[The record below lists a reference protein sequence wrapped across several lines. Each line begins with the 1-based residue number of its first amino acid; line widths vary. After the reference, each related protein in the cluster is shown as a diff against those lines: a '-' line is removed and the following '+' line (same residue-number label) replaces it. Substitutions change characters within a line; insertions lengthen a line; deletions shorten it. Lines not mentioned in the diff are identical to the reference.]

1 MEKIHLWNLFHV
13 HRREII
19 FALLLLL
26 LPLDSFGQFNVREY
40 ENRFS
45 RKPYHFGIG
54 LGYNSS
60 HFRVKYDNSFIY
72 NDTLLTADA
81 INGPGFNLGIVSNL
95 RLGDN
100 LDLRFI
106 PGIAFAEKTIEY
118 AQTDQTIAQQRIE
131 SIYFNFPFSLKFKTD
146 AYKDMKVYVL
156 AGSTYSYDLTSNAKA
171 RNAEDIVKI
180 NAHDL
185 SLDYG
190 FGFGFYFPYFIFA
203 PGLKIMNG
211 SLNLHARD
219 PNLIYSNSLDRL
231 FARTILFTI
240 HLEG

>member
-1 MEKIHLWNLFHV
+1 MFNVHGRLLILSFLLMAPLFG
-13 HRREII
+13 
-19 FALLLLL
+19 F
-26 LPLDSFGQFNVREY
+26 SQFNVREY

-45 RKPYHFGIG
+45 RKPYHFGIA

-60 HFRVKYDNSFIY
+60 YFKVKFDDSFIQ
-72 NDTLLTADA
+72 NDTIRLADA
-81 INGPGFNLGIVSNL
+81 ANGPGFNLGIISNL

-106 PGIAFAEKTIEY
+106 PGVAFAEKSLEY
-118 AQTDQTIAQQRIE
+118 SQSDLTESTQRIE
-131 SIYFNFPFSLKFKTD
+131 SIYFNFPVYLKFKSD
-146 AYKDMKVYVL
+146 SYRDMKVYVL

-180 NAHDL
+180 QSHDL

-190 FGFGFYFPYFIFA
+190 FGFEFYFPYFIFA
-203 PGLKIMNG
+203 PEIKIMSG
-211 SLNLHARD
+211 SLNMHARD
-219 PNLIYSNSLDRL
+219 ENLIYSSVLDRL